1 MLNRLFLFFFIPL
14 LMYIFVSGNISFLFF
29 TEVVIMFALYE
40 LYDMFNRKGI
50 EVYRYYGLLI
60 AFLLPI
66 VIFFKKNP
74 VALLTVSVLVIA
86 TIQISTNKI
95 EQTTKKLSFTY
106 FGILYVGVSFSYI
119 LKIKELQNGGI
130 LLLFLFCLI
139 WACDTFAYIFGIS
152 FGKHKFSKI
161 SPNKSIEGL
170 IGGFLGV
177 LAISISFEYIYY
189 YISLALSRY
198 IKYTPV
204 KLHIFDL
211 DFKVV
216 IFAIIITAL
225 AVLGDLFESKLKR
238 EFGVK
243 DSGTI
248 LLGHGGFLDRFDSAL
263 FVLPI
268 AFYLLKYLIK

>member
-1 MLNRLFLFFFIPL
+1 MLNRLFLFFFIPIL
-14 LMYIFVSGNISFLFF
+14 IYIFLSDNLSFIFF
-29 TEVVIMFALYE
+29 TEVVIMFSLYE
-40 LYDMFNRKGI
+40 LYDMFNRKKI
-50 EVYRYYGLLI
+50 QVYRYYGIFVAL
-60 AFLLPI
+60 LLPI

-106 FGILYVGVSFSYI
+106 FGTIYVGVSFSYI

-139 WACDTFAYIFGIS
+139 WACDTFAYILGIL

-170 IGGFLGV
+170 IGGFIGV
-177 LAISISFEYIYY
+177 LAICTSFEHIYY
-189 YISLALSRY
+189 YLSLVLSRY
-198 IKYTPV
+198 IRYIPV
-204 KLHIFDL
+204 RIHIFDL
-211 DFKVV
+211 DFKAI
-216 IFAIIITAL
+216 IFSIIITAL

-248 LLGHGGFLDRFDSAL
+248 LLGHGGFLDRFDSTL